1 MKKLKLAIAAS
12 VMLFLSTK
20 NSDAQ
25 NTNSAQNV
33 WPAVKKETH
42 PWTRWWWMGNAVD
55 EQNVA
60 SLLKQ
65 YHDAGIGGVEITPI
79 YGAVGYEQRYLDFLS
94 PKWLDVVNFAV
105 QKAASLN
112 MGVDMNTGTGWPF
125 GGPQITPELAA
136 SKLFVQKYQ
145 LKAGETLSEKI
156 VVNDAKQKPLA
167 KLQAVMAY
175 GDKGEV
181 EDVTSKVSTDGTLNW
196 KPKTGNWQI
205 LAAFDGKSRQMVKR
219 AAPGGEGLVMDHLN
233 KKAVDVYLKR
243 FDDAYKGKIP
253 DVGNYFNDSYEVFGA
268 DWSPALF
275 DEFQKYRGYNLKEHL
290 QELTSKDTANE
301 NVARVKSDYRETM
314 SDMVLHNFTQNW
326 TDWAHKNHSLTRNQ
340 SHGSPGNLLDLYGT
354 VDVPECETFG
364 SSYFPIPGLR
374 RDSADIRNVDPDPMM
389 FKFAT
394 SAAHVNGKPFASSET
409 FTWLAEHFKGSL
421 SQCKPEVENI
431 FLSGVNHVF
440 FHGTAYSP
448 QDVPFPGWLFYA
460 SVNFSPSNTFWP
472 HIKGMNDYITRCQS
486 VLQDGKA
493 DNDVLMYWPVYDV
506 WNKASGMEMLLAIHG
521 INAWLRPTQFYQQS
535 KQLTQKGYT
544 IDFISDTQLGATKVA
559 NRMLQTNTNAS
570 PYKVIIIPECKLMPI
585 ATLRNILQLAN
596 NGATVIFQKLPEDV
610 PGLNDLEGRGKI
622 FKQMLATLKFSAG
635 KNSIGEFKTGKGSI
649 LLASDLQAALDFKQV
664 KREQLTD
671 SGLEFNRRS
680 FNGGKYYYLVNHTAK
695 AIDQQVA
702 LNGDGKYAVILD
714 PQTGDAGLAE
724 TSSANN
730 QLNVHVQLKSG
741 DALIL
746 KVYNQQ
752 KPAVSNWVYLSK
764 PGKTITLNNSW
775 DLHFTAGGPE
785 LPTDQKLTK
794 LISWTELSDPKLAA
808 FSGSGVYTSTIN
820 MPAKTAKEY
829 VLNLGRVAESA
840 HVWINGKDAG
850 IIWANPFEAKIG
862 KYLHAGTNTIK
873 VEVANLMA
881 NRISDMDK
889 KGIQWRKYHEIN
901 FVNINYLPFDA
912 SKWKPMTSGLIGPV
926 TVTAYN

>member
-1 MKKLKLAIAAS
+1 MNKINWLFAATL
-12 VMLFLSTK
+12 VLFLPAK
-20 NSDAQ
+20 NSIAQ
-25 NTNSAQNV
+25 SKTTQNV
-33 WPAVKKETH
+33 WPVVKKEAR

-55 EQNVA
+55 EQNIA

-79 YGAVGYEQRYLDFLS
+79 YGAVGFEQRYLDFLS
-94 PKWLDVVNFAV
+94 PKWMDIIHFTV

-125 GGPQITPELAA
+125 GGPQITPDLAA
-136 SKLFVQKYQ
+136 SKVIVQKYQ
-145 LKAGETLSEKI
+145 LKAGEKLQEKI
-156 VVNDAKQKPLA
+156 VVSDPKQKLV
-167 KLQAVMAY
+167 KLQALMAY

-181 EDVTSKVSTDGTLNW
+181 VDLTTKVEADGNLNW
-196 KPKTGNWQI
+196 KPLTGTWQL

-219 AAPGGEGLVMDHLN
+219 AAPGGEGLVMDHLQ
-233 KKAVDVYLKR
+233 KKAVDVYLNR
-243 FDDAYKGKIP
+243 FDASFKGKIP
-253 DVGNYFNDSYEVFGA
+253 GIGNYFNDSYEVFGA

-275 DEFQKYRGYNLKEHL
+275 EEFQKYRGYNLKEHL
-290 QELTSKDTANE
+290 QELTSKDTTNE

-314 SDMVLHNFTQNW
+314 SDMLLHNFTENW

-394 SAAHVNGKPFASSET
+394 SAAHVNGKPLASSET

-431 FLSGVNHVF
+431 FLAGVNHVF

-448 QDVPFPGWLFYA
+448 QDVAFPGWLFYA

-506 WNKASGMEMLLAIHG
+506 WNKAGGMEMLLAIHG
-521 INAWLRPTQFYQQS
+521 IEKWLRPTQFYQQA

-544 IDFISDTQLGATKVA
+544 VDFISDTQIAATKTA
-559 NRMLQTNTNAS
+559 NGMLQTNASAS
-570 PYKVIIIPECKLMPI
+570 PYKVIVIPECKMMPV
-585 ATLRNILQLAN
+585 ATLRNILHLAN
-596 NGATVIFQKLPEDV
+596 NGATVIFQNLPEDV
-610 PGLNDLEGRGKI
+610 PGLNDLDGRRKVL
-622 FKQMLATLKFSAG
+622 KQMLSTLKFSG
-635 KNSIGEFKTGKGSI
+635 DKNSISEFKTGKGSV
-649 LLASDLQAALDFKQV
+649 LLSADLQKALDFKQV
-664 KREQLTD
+664 KREALTD
-671 SGLEFNRRS
+671 AGLEFNRRS
-680 FNGGKYYYLVNHTAK
+680 FDGGKYYYLVNHTAK

-702 LNGDGKYAVILD
+702 LNDNGKYAVILD
-714 PQTGDAGLAE
+714 PQTGNSGMAE
-724 TSSANN
+724 TSSAQN

-741 DALIL
+741 EALIL
-746 KVYNQQ
+746 KVYDQQ
-752 KPAVSNWVYLSK
+752 KPTTNNWVYLAK
-764 PGKTITLNNSW
+764 PATAISVNNNW
-775 DLHFTAGGPE
+775 TLHFTAGGPE
-785 LPTDQKLTK
+785 LPADQKLNK
-794 LISWTELSDPKLAA
+794 LISWPDLADPKAIS

-820 MPAKTAKEY
+820 IPVKTAKEY
-829 VLNLGRVAESA
+829 VLSLGRVAESA

-850 IIWANPFEAKIG
+850 IIWANPFEARVG
-862 KYLHAGTNTIK
+862 KFLHAGTNTIK

-881 NRISDMDK
+881 NRIRDMDQ
-889 KGIQWRKYHEIN
+889 KGVKWRNYHEIN
-901 FVNINYLPFDA
+901 FVNINYLAFDA
-912 SKWKPMTSGLIGPV
+912 SKWKPMASGLLGPV
-926 TVTAYN
+926 TITPYN

>member
-1 MKKLKLAIAAS
+1 
-12 VMLFLSTK
+12 MLFLSTK
-20 NSDAQ
+20 NCDAQ
-25 NTNSAQNV
+25 NTTSAQNV
-33 WPAVKKETH
+33 WPQVKKETH

-55 EQNVA
+55 EQNIS

-79 YGAVGYEQRYLDFLS
+79 YGAVGFEQRYLDFLS
-94 PKWLDVVNFAV
+94 PKWMDIVNFTV
-105 QKAASLN
+105 QKAGSMN

-145 LKAGETLSEKI
+145 LKAGEKLTEKI
-156 VVNDAKQKPLA
+156 VINDPKQKSLA
-167 KLQAVMAY
+167 KLQALMAY
-175 GDKGEV
+175 GDNGET
-181 EDVTSKVSTDGTLNW
+181 EDVTSKVEADGTLNW
-196 KPKTGNWQI
+196 QPKTVNWQL

-219 AAPGGEGLVMDHLN
+219 AAPGGEGLVMDHLQ
-233 KKAVDVYLKR
+233 KKAVDVYLAR
-243 FDDAYKGKIP
+243 FDASFKGKIP
-253 DVGNYFNDSYEVFGA
+253 GIGNYFNDSYEVFGA

-275 DEFQKYRGYNLKEHL
+275 DEFQKYRGYNLKDHL
-290 QELTSKDTANE
+290 QELTSKDTSSE
-301 NVARVKSDYRETM
+301 KVARVKSDYRETM
-314 SDMVLHNFTQNW
+314 SDMLLHNFTENW

-394 SAAHVNGKPFASSET
+394 SAAHVNGKPLASSET

-460 SVNFSPSNTFWP
+460 SVNFSPTNTFWP

-506 WNKASGMEMLLAIHG
+506 WNQAKGMEMLLAIHG
-521 INAWLRPTQFYQQS
+521 IDKWLRPTQFYQQS
-535 KQLTQKGYT
+535 KMLTQKGFT
-544 IDFISDTQLGATKVA
+544 VDFISDTQIDHTKVL
-559 NRMLQTNTNAS
+559 NGMLQTNANAS
-570 PYKVIIIPECKLMPI
+570 PYKTIIIPECKLMPV

-610 PGLNDLEGRGKI
+610 PGLNDLENRRNQ
-622 FKQMLATLKFSAG
+622 FKKMLGTIKFSG
-635 KNSIGEFKTGKGSI
+635 DKNSISIFKTGKGMII
-649 LLASDLQAALDFKQV
+649 LSADLKSALDFKQI
-664 KREQLTD
+664 KRETLTD

-680 FNGGKYYYLVNHTAK
+680 FNGGEYYYLVNHTAK
-695 AIDQQVA
+695 AIDQQIT
-702 LNGDGKYAVILD
+702 LNDAGKYAVILD
-714 PQTGDAGLAE
+714 PQTGSVGLAE
-724 TSSANN
+724 TSSTQN
-730 QLNVHVQLKSG
+730 QLTAHVQLQSG
-741 DALIL
+741 EAVIL
-746 KVYNQQ
+746 KVYDQQ
-752 KPAVSNWVYLSK
+752 KPAVDNWVYLSK
-764 PGKTITLNNSW
+764 SSKTITLNNSW
-775 DLHFTAGGPE
+775 NLHFTEGGPE
-785 LPTDQKLTK
+785 LPADQKLTK
-794 LISWTELSDPKLAA
+794 LISWPDLADPKATA
-808 FSGSGVYTSTIN
+808 FSGSGVYTGTIN
-820 MPAKTAKEY
+820 LPVKTAKEY
-829 VLNLGRVAESA
+829 MLNLGRVAESA
-840 HVWINGKDAG
+840 HVWINGQDAG
-850 IIWANPFEAKIG
+850 IIWANPFEARIG
-862 KYLHAGTNTIK
+862 KYLHSGMNTIK

-881 NRISDMDK
+881 NRIRDMDQ
-889 KGIQWRKYHEIN
+889 KGIKWRNYHEIN

-912 SKWKPMTSGLIGPV
+912 AKWKPMISGLIGPV
-926 TVTAYN
+926 VVTPYN